1 MSIKEHFSMLE
12 SSLKLCEKSEASGI
26 LSENPKENLRGNLNE
41 HRARAS
47 PTPYIP
53 LKDSELHEHIAHELK
68 AQSERARQICGKI
81 YARYTSP
88 LQVQKLESTQGA
100 GQEFG
105 QGVELYIDSTL
116 SLRAINRSRFSPELA
131 HTLTTISLRIYTQHL
146 REQVLYALK
155 LEQRARESK
164 RQEQA
169 RHKYILTHCLQILE
183 EASLGEDTRERRIH
197 HI

>member
-12 SSLKLCEKSEASGI
+12 SSLKLCKKSEASGNLSGNLNVN
-26 LSENPKENLRGNLNE
+26 LSENPKENLRGNLGEN
-41 HRARAS
+41 RAD
-47 PTPYIP
+47 PTTYIP
-53 LKDSELHEHIAHELK
+53 LKDSELHESIAHELK

-88 LQVQKLESTQGA
+88 LQKLESAQGT

-105 QGVELYIDSTL
+105 QGVELYIDSAL
-116 SLRAINRSRFSPELA
+116 NLRAINRARFSLELA
-131 HTLTTISLRIYTQHL
+131 HTLTAISLRIYTQHL

-155 LEQRARESK
+155 LEQDARESK

-169 RHKYILTHCLQILE
+169 RHEYILTHCLQILD
-183 EASLGEDTRERRIH
+183 EASLVEDTR
-197 HI
+197 